1 MLDEYPFM
9 FKKVGERIQYI
20 NVNLKFRAEKNSPFH
35 KSVETHKSN
44 SILASTKIVS
54 EPHSETGAIL
64 ANLGDIFLNDIEK
77 ITMKSQGVYSFD
89 KKDSYFKEI
98 KSLPEY
104 LQPKILSAVAYV
116 NSVAPNLNKAVERI
130 NTIREHLSDKEV
142 MWVMSLLTF
151 EKLLDIVKDSK
162 EFENYT
168 TTMKE
173 RTIQ

>member
-1 MLDEYPFM
+1 
-9 FKKVGERIQYI
+9 
-20 NVNLKFRAEKNSPFH
+20 
-35 KSVETHKSN
+35 
-44 SILASTKIVS
+44 
-54 EPHSETGAIL
+54 
-64 ANLGDIFLNDIEK
+64 
-77 ITMKSQGVYSFD
+77 MKS
-89 KKDSYFKEI
+89 FKEI
-98 KSLPEY
+98 KSLPKY

-116 NSVAPNLNKAVERI
+116 NSAAPNLDKAVERV
-130 NTIREHLSDKEV
+130 NTLQKHLSPKEI